1 MNIYCSALLLL
12 SGLMPMMALTASAS
26 TTHEFSLENGLKV
39 VVREDHRAPVT
50 TSQLWFKVGSSQE
63 PPGQSGLSHA
73 LEHMLYQGSSK
84 TCAGETSAILERLG
98 AAENAFTSNDYTTY
112 HQTLAPDHLGVSF
125 ELLADLMTT
134 AHLRTDA
141 FATEIE
147 VIKQERRERTDDVP
161 HGLAMERLQAIAF
174 PSSAQATPTIG
185 WMHDLQRMSAPQ
197 LREWYQ
203 RWYAPNNATLVI
215 AGDVRLD
222 QIKPVVERYF
232 GGIPRKTL
240 PEVYAPLELAE
251 PGERTITL
259 HQAIHAPQLLMSF
272 NLPSLTTAPDRRT
285 VQALRLLDILLAG
298 SNSARL
304 KKHLQFNEELFSQI
318 SSGYNP
324 FNRGDSLLLLSAQL
338 NTHQQITLDQAQA
351 RIWQVIE
358 HLKTTPLDPE
368 ELERARTVLI
378 ANQVYEQDSIES
390 QAVRIGTLESI
401 GLSWRLM
408 DEDIEALNQV
418 SAKDIQQ
425 AAATYLTRQRLSV
438 AYLLPEKNHG

>member
-12 SGLMPMMALTASAS
+12 SGLMPMMAFTASAS
-26 TTHEFSLENGLKV
+26 TTHEFSLDNGLKV
-39 VVREDHRAPVT
+39 VVREDHRAPVA
-50 TSQLWFKVGSSQE
+50 TSQLWIKVGSSQE

-84 TCAGETSAILERLG
+84 TCAGEASAILERLG
-98 AAENAFTSNDYTTY
+98 AEENAVTSNDYTAY
-112 HQTLAPDHLGVSF
+112 YQTLAPDHLGVAF
-125 ELLADLMTT
+125 ELMADLMTT
-134 AHLRTDA
+134 AHLRTES

-147 VIKQERRERTDDVP
+147 VIKQERREHTDDAP
-161 HGLAMERLQAIAF
+161 QGLAMERLQAIAF
-174 PSSAQATPTIG
+174 PSSAHATPTIG
-185 WMHDLQRMSAPQ
+185 WMHDLQRMSATQ

-215 AGDVRLD
+215 VGDVSLG
-222 QIKPVVERYF
+222 QVKPLVERYF
-232 GGIPRKTL
+232 GDIPRKTL
-240 PEVYAPLELAE
+240 PQVYAPLELAE
-251 PGERTITL
+251 PGERKIAL
-259 HQAIHAPQLLMSF
+259 SQAIHAPQLLMSF

-304 KKHLQFNEELFSQI
+304 KKHLQFNEDLFSQI
-318 SSGYNP
+318 SSGYDP

-338 NTHQQITLDQAQA
+338 NSHQRISLDQAQA

-358 HLKTTPLDPE
+358 QLKTTPPDPE
-368 ELERARTVLI
+368 ELERARTLLI
-378 ANQVYEQDSIES
+378 ASQVYQQDSITE
-390 QAVRIGTLESI
+390 QATRMGTLESI

-408 DEDIEALNQV
+408 EEDIETLNQV

-425 AAATYLTRQRLSV
+425 AAVTYLTRQRMSV
-438 AYLLPEKNHG
+438 AHLMPENSHE